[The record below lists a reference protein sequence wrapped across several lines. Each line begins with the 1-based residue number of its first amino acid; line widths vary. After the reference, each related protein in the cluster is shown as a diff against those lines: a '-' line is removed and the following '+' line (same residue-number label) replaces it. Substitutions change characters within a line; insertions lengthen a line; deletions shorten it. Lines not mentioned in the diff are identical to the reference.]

1 MKKYQIN
8 YGEQIRF
15 INAFIEQY
23 GCEKNY
29 ARNCIHF
36 FRPQI
41 NKPLNIVGSFEKAII
56 SENHSAPTL
65 TSRSKQSFGMSS
77 AINFGL
83 IRQKMLSA
91 NSPFSDSEAF
101 CGFVDQN
108 KEWFCID
115 EDEYCDR
122 EAYNQAFEF
131 EQYQKAFL
139 ARCLIASSFAFG
151 FVFQYNGQDGFINCL
166 KEHRNVILIED
177 KEQNRYAVRG
187 RIGDDLICRFADV
200 LLTVFDDKNSCS
212 QIALKNLYSADHAE
226 YVHCFST
233 DLYSGTIPRLCSV
246 IYEKPEIGDQ
256 DVYKLLFEMGRTT
269 FMTIYSFN
277 FEGKNDGTDR
287 VLKHPFMT
295 KKEKGATYEEINRYF
310 DLMEVRV
317 QTEFYEI
324 MSHSSEIENVFEDEL
339 ATLNTYL
346 QSSWNIHNVNISGNI
361 ITRENICIYVKR
373 SSEMSDANH
382 LFCSVNGG
390 SEIYDSDVSYYKTSI
405 PEAIPTI
412 HYGTS
417 PFYFGGELTK
427 EAVAE
432 LGLSDNSEFWKYYG
446 FTCMS
451 GYKGKDSTHALWLHF
466 NVLGEKYC
474 SDSFEQIYIKRLN
487 ALEKKEN
494 SEIYG
499 YELSVVGSRKQRF
512 ANLLNNTLS
521 LVIDWKDAI
530 SIVIMCLIIGFGIL
544 KSLEFVIALA
554 FSALIVINILS
565 THFVKPKY
573 LKRIKSETVFTYKN
587 NDYKKIFEKL
597 FGKQSD
603 IDMIL
608 SILTRMRIITMLESA
623 EQLNRNAKD

>member
-200 LLTVFDDKNSCS
+200 LLTVFDDK
-212 QIALKNLYSADHAE
+212 K
-226 YVHCFST
+226 
-233 DLYSGTIPRLCSV
+233 
-246 IYEKPEIGDQ
+246 
-256 DVYKLLFEMGRTT
+256 
-269 FMTIYSFN
+269 
-277 FEGKNDGTDR
+277 
-287 VLKHPFMT
+287 
-295 KKEKGATYEEINRYF
+295 
-310 DLMEVRV
+310 
-317 QTEFYEI
+317 
-324 MSHSSEIENVFEDEL
+324 
-339 ATLNTYL
+339 
-346 QSSWNIHNVNISGNI
+346 
-361 ITRENICIYVKR
+361 
-373 SSEMSDANH
+373 
-382 LFCSVNGG
+382 
-390 SEIYDSDVSYYKTSI
+390 
-405 PEAIPTI
+405 
-412 HYGTS
+412 
-417 PFYFGGELTK
+417 
-427 EAVAE
+427 
-432 LGLSDNSEFWKYYG
+432 
-446 FTCMS
+446 
-451 GYKGKDSTHALWLHF
+451 
-466 NVLGEKYC
+466 
-474 SDSFEQIYIKRLN
+474 
-487 ALEKKEN
+487 
-494 SEIYG
+494 
-499 YELSVVGSRKQRF
+499 
-512 ANLLNNTLS
+512 
-521 LVIDWKDAI
+521 
-530 SIVIMCLIIGFGIL
+530 
-544 KSLEFVIALA
+544 
-554 FSALIVINILS
+554 
-565 THFVKPKY
+565 KPKY